1 MSWRKLSSDSLPD
14 NTDESQDVADKN
26 DHTTEPS
33 KSNQDVE
40 ASVESGKLNFSFQA
54 FNEDIVVCGAK
65 GSGKSYLANELL
77 KSFNNITCIVWD
89 FNFQFHDARS
99 MLFHRLEDLLD
110 VYDKANGKGRYILQP
125 FDKSQQAFEKLC
137 DAVFRRGNIVLFLDE
152 LHLFCSK
159 QSIIKPFQNLIL
171 SGRPRGIS
179 VISISTRPASLPNA
193 VLSNA
198 SHVFAFRLNIESD
211 VKFLE
216 SWMGSEVWQLMPV
229 DKRQKMQSAPTLP
242 EHTFYYRNQSE
253 VNGVIGKV

>member
-1 MSWRKLSSDSLPD
+1 MSWRKLSDNSLPD
-14 NTDESQDVADKN
+14 NTDESQEDTSRFV
-26 DHTTEPS
+26 EPDS
-33 KSNQDVE
+33 AESQVE
-40 ASVESGKLNFSFQA
+40 ASVDSGKLNFQFEA
-54 FNEDIVVCGAK
+54 YNEDCVICGAK
-65 GSGKSYLANELL
+65 NSGKSYLANELL

-99 MLFHRLEDLLD
+99 MLFHRLDDLLE

-137 DAVFRRGNIVLFLDE
+137 DAVFQRGNTVLFLDE

-179 VISISTRPASLPNA
+179 VISISTRPASLPNS

-198 SHVFAFRLNIESD
+198 NHVFCFRLNIESD

-229 DKRQKMQSAPTLP
+229 DKRQKMKDAPILP
-242 EHTFYYRNQSE
+242 EHTFYYRNQSD